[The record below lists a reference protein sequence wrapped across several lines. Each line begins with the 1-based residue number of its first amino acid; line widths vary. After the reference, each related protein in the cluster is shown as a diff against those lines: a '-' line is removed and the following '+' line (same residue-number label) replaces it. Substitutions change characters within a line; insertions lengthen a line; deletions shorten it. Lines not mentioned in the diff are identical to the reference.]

1 MVRKRRYIPI
11 LFTII
16 SLLSLIVLLNTT
28 PAHADGGGTPQYTGS
43 EGSVNGG
50 QIVQGIEHAWSDS
63 YKGYRISIISE
74 SDYFLDRTLDV
85 WFGEGTRNRVL
96 EITGDISNGPETKY
110 WPYPR
115 ISAIETRSSYIP
127 AEQLLNDT
135 GTNEMPPPWHSF
147 SGNGDA
153 LKNWVFATE
162 EGQEYCNGLR
172 LIEFVWG
179 PEAIEKY
186 VQGEEEYFIVIEGL
200 AMFDV
205 LDEDNEK
212 IGTFA
217 GTAYNWNWQCRN
229 IGQPYGNVWL
239 RRGTNGTFGVGMY
252 VDEYWDGVNKYEK
265 AVPPTRVNIGGSPR
279 DESAWLSADD
289 LYEYAYDTH
298 IYTFSSLMNL
308 STHTWD
314 YALGETPGPA
324 PEVEDLKKNK
334 INIIKVYC
342 TRDKETEEVISWDG
356 SFLRKENPKTI
367 QIEDEPEYIVEEWKT
382 TRDKNPTA
390 PPTWDPIKPRPHI
403 QKGTS
408 QGTVTLDPTD
418 PTKEQTL
425 YVLLV
430 KYEEI
435 DNEKDL
441 ILHESEISRYYELT
455 NVKEFNTLDRN
466 IQNQSYSYYK
476 KNRVKANCTMPYMP
490 ECFQQHSFFMQQHIF
505 CTFQKSRKR

>member
-11 LFTII
+11 LFTIL
-16 SLLSLIVLLNTT
+16 SLLSLIVLLNTS

-50 QIVQGIEHAWSDS
+50 QIVNGIEHAWSDK

-74 SDYFLDRTLDV
+74 SDYFLDRTIDF
-85 WFGEGTRNRVL
+85 WFGEGTKREVER
-96 EITGDISNGPETKY
+96 ITSDMSNGPETFY
-110 WPYPR
+110 YGYPR
-115 ISAIETRSSYIP
+115 ISAIETRVSNIP
-127 AEQLLNDT
+127 AEQLLNDS
-135 GTNEMPPPWHSF
+135 GTNELPPPWYGF
-147 SGNGDA
+147 SGNGDG
-153 LKNWVFATE
+153 LKNWIFSTE

-200 AMFDV
+200 AMFDI
-205 LDEDNEK
+205 LDADNERV
-212 IGTFA
+212 GVFA
-217 GTAYNWNWQCRN
+217 GTACRWSHVCN
-229 IGQPYGNVWL
+229 YTDQPYGNVWL

-279 DESAWLSADD
+279 DESAWLSSSEIW
-289 LYEYAYDTH
+289 EYAYDTH

-314 YALGETPGPA
+314 YDLGETPGPA
-324 PEVEDLKKNK
+324 PEVEDIKRNK

-342 TRDKETEEVISWDG
+342 TKDKETEEVISWDG
-356 SFLRKENPKTI
+356 SFLRKENPRTV

-382 TRDKNPTA
+382 TRTKNPV
-390 PPTWDPIKPRPHI
+390 PPSTWDPVKGMPHI

-408 QGTVTLDPTD
+408 QGTVTLDPQK
-418 PTKEQTL
+418 PKEEQTL

-455 NVKEFNTLDRN
+455 NVKEFNGLNRN
-466 IQNQSYSYYK
+466 IK
-476 KNRVKANCTMPYMP
+476 WTIL
-490 ECFQQHSFFMQQHIF
+490 FIL
-505 CTFQKSRKR
+505 